1 MISGVRKAQERA
13 DAKGENFLLRER
25 IAGASS
31 RKSLIGT
38 PDAAEQLRKKAE
50 MIGQTDSTVLITGE
64 TGTGKEVIANPI
76 HANSKRA
83 KEPFIR
89 VNCGAFNENLI
100 ESELFGSEKGAYTG
114 VERQRKGRF
123 EAANGGT
130 VFFDEIRELSLP
142 VQGSL
147 LRVLQEKVFER
158 VDGATP
164 VHSGFRLI
172 AATNRNL
179 REEVNAGC
187 FRADLYYRLNI
198 IPVEVP
204 PLREQKVDI
213 EELSLDFFRRYA
225 EEMNRKMRP
234 LRGEILRAFWDC
246 DWPDN
251 VRELKNIIERL
262 IVLSADGDITPGDLP
277 EEVKEAALREDAG
290 MNSGLL
296 RDAMRDFERR
306 FIRRVLADHQGNIT
320 KTAGELGIA
329 RKNLYRK
336 LDDYGIRRKG

>member
-1 MISGVRKAQERA
+1 
-13 DAKGENFLLRER
+13 
-25 IAGASS
+25 
-31 RKSLIGT
+31 
-38 PDAAEQLRKKAE
+38 

-251 VRELKNIIERL
+251 VRELKNIIERTTRA
-262 IVLSADGDITPGDLP
+262 ISPRPPGSW
-277 EEVKEAALREDAG
+277 ESREK
-290 MNSGLL
+290 NSTKNW
-296 RDAMRDFERR
+296 R
-306 FIRRVLADHQGNIT
+306 IT
-320 KTAGELGIA
+320 KFAVGDKAAAFFDRETGLAGEGPLRRGSGA
-329 RKNLYRK
+329 AWTCGGRKAVIKFRYLMK
-336 LDDYGIRRKG
+336 DEEITYGF